1 MINGLHLLDI
11 YFFLC
16 GITPLISHLLDVG
29 ELT

>member
-11 YFFLC
+11 FFLC